1 MSSGHHHHLYL
12 DRATPVHRLAPQ
24 CKIAAVVL
32 FVIAVVTTPR
42 GSWWPYA
49 VYVLALGAVA
59 AAGRV
64 PAPTIL
70 RRMIIETP
78 FVLFAVIL
86 PFASPGPRI
95 DVLGVTVSETGL
107 ESAGILLAKGTL
119 GVIASILLAATTQP
133 RDLLV
138 GLQRLRMPQLLVQIM
153 AFMFRYIEVVLGEMS
168 RMRIARESRG
178 FHARHV
184 GHLKVVA
191 QSAGALFIRCY
202 ERGERVHLAMLS
214 RGYTGRMPV
223 LVDARA
229 APRQWAVAALLP
241 LVAVIAT
248 GAAWATM

>member
-1 MSSGHHHHLYL
+1 MSAGHHHHLYL
-12 DRATPVHRLAPQ
+12 DRASLIHRLPPQ

-32 FVIAVVTTPR
+32 FVTAVVTTPR

-86 PFASPGPRI
+86 PFASPGPKT
-95 DVLGVTVSETGL
+95 DVLGLTLSATGL

-119 GVIASILLAATTQP
+119 GVVASILLAATTQP
-133 RDLLV
+133 RDLLL
-138 GLQRLRMPQLLVQIM
+138 GLQRLHMPQLLVQIM
-153 AFMFRYIEVVLGEMS
+153 TFMFRYIEVVLGEMN
-168 RMRIARESRG
+168 RMRVARESRG
-178 FHARHV
+178 FDARHV

-214 RGYTGRMPV
+214 RGYTGRLPV
-223 LVDARA
+223 FADARSSTG
-229 APRQWAVAALLP
+229 QWAMAALLP
-241 LVAVIAT
+241 LVAVAT
-248 GAAWATM
+248 TVAAWATL